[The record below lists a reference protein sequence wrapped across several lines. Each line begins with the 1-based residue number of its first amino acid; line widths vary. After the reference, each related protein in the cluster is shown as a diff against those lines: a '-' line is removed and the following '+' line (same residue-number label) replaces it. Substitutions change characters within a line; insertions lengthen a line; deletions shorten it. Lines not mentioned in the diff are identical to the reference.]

1 MKKLEISI
9 GLLAG
14 YLIAGLVNM
23 FAFHKS
29 WTEAFSDE
37 KILAGLAG
45 IALTIFFMRRAQK
58 RKEQRKV

>member
-23 FAFHKS
+23 YAFHKS
-29 WTEAFSDE
+29 WSEAFSDE

-45 IALTIFFMRRAQK
+45 ITLTIFVMKQAK
-58 RKEQRKV
+58 KGKENLQE